1 MLLGRAHR
9 GQDPERT
16 LNLVRQAHAES
27 RALPARTTR
36 TDPLSTLTPRERD
49 VVENMAQGL
58 NNTAIAERLYVSPS
72 AVEKHINAIFDK
84 FDLAHTPE
92 YSRRVLA
99 VLRFPG
105 T

>member
-1 MLLGRAHR
+1 MLLGRAQR
-9 GQDPERT
+9 GQDLERT
-16 LNLVRQAHAES
+16 LNLGRQAH
-27 RALPARTTR
+27 TTR

-58 NNTAIAERLYVSPS
+58 NNTAIAERLYVSLS